1 MCNGIA
7 VLVYLKNGELKG
19 LCTGISSHDE
29 LCKQDEEL
37 RYGKI
42 EPYRFEL
49 LYPCNLIFDRVYNMD
64 KGVGVANEQPEQAI
78 WDEAFRV
85 AKPYFIK
92 HTKEQLQ
99 YAHLTHANLTSA
111 DLRYANLTGADLTDA
126 DLTDADLTGANL
138 TDADIRHVNL
148 TDAVLTGAVLTG
160 ADLRYANLTGANL
173 TDADLRYAYHTD
185 TQKKQA
191 EINEG
196 RF

>member
-19 LCTGISSHDE
+19 LCTGISSHDQ

-126 DLTDADLTGANL
+126 DLTDADLTGADLTGADLTGADLTDADLTGANL

-148 TDAVLTGAVLTG
+148 TDAVLTGAVL
-160 ADLRYANLTGANL
+160 
-173 TDADLRYAYHTD
+173 
-185 TQKKQA
+185 
-191 EINEG
+191 
-196 RF
+196 